1 MEMVRDYGPGQA
13 RGFRVGKDTAKTF
26 KKLVPVRIILENL
39 LTFDTPDYNVMK
51 GTGGIDSRLTWHAVN
66 VSQEY
71 T

>member
-1 MEMVRDYGPGQA
+1 MEMVRGNGPGQA
-13 RGFRVGKDTAKTF
+13 RGFSIGKDTAKTF
-26 KKLVPVRIILENL
+26 KKLVPVHIILENL
-39 LTFDTPDYNVMK
+39 LPFDTPDYNVMK